1 MLSHSEQESIL
12 SDFPNIKLS
21 YENVAHKKVYSD
33 IMVAIPCGKKC
44 FIWFTEYDDKNV
56 CFLLE
61 LGEKKQIQNIQII
74 QVDFHYELV
83 YNTIFYGTLFYE
95 SKTRLFSIEDIFY
108 YKGQN
113 VTQCNW
119 LDKMSIISKMLE
131 QDLKQTNP
139 STYLFFGIPIFS
151 NDSADLLMKTK
162 EVKYRIYSIQFRSY
176 NRVNNYLHMHYDLF
190 RQQYNN
196 HKINNYENITEPHIT
211 NTNANINTHTKKTY
225 EQKSN
230 KETTKKEATKKEKIF
245 KVKPDIQN
253 DIYHLYCLNN
263 NNEETLFDTACIPDF
278 TTSVMMN
285 RLFRTI
291 KENANLDALEESD
304 DEEEFQNEKED
315 RFVHLERNYNMICN
329 FNYKFRKW
337 VPVKIADGCHT
348 IYKQFNQ

>member
-1 MLSHSEQESIL
+1 MLTHSEQESIL

-33 IMVAIPCGKKC
+33 IMFAIPCGKKC
-44 FIWFTEYDDKNV
+44 FVWLTEYDDKNV
-56 CFLLE
+56 CFLIE

-83 YNTIFYGTLFYE
+83 YNTLFYGTMFYE

-119 LDKMSIISKMLE
+119 LDKMSIIAKMLE

-139 STYLFFGIPIFS
+139 STYLFFGFPIFS
-151 NDSADLLMKTK
+151 NDAAELLMKTK
-162 EVKYRIYSIQFRSY
+162 EVKYRIYSVQFRSY
-176 NRVNNYLHMHYDLF
+176 NRVNNYLHMQYDSF

-196 HKINNYENITEPHIT
+196 HKINNYETIKENQ
-211 NTNANINTHTKKTY
+211 NTKNATTINKKTFDQKPKR
-225 EQKSN
+225 EQV
-230 KETTKKEATKKEKIF
+230 KKEVIL

-285 RLFRTI
+285 KLFRTI
-291 KENANLDALEESD
+291 KENTNLDALEESD
-304 DEEEFQNEKED
+304 DEEEFQNEKDD
-315 RFVHLERNYNMICN
+315 RFVHLERKFNMVCS

-337 VPVKIADGCHT
+337 VPVKIANN
-348 IYKQFNQ
+348 NQSITLEKDLRR